1 MSFVR
6 LLFIYSLAMPGQLFA
21 ADAQFDWA
29 QIKRS
34 YETVYQEIQPYL
46 GEPVDRGR
54 IPKGS
59 KYLNAYKGFYRYQLA
74 ESHAYAF
81 GITSADQRKDL
92 IKKIDF
98 LFHLIFSCG
107 QMYSVKPIDVK
118 TEVAG
123 KEEFFYFLL
132 KTLTKIANTL
142 KNEDYVDE
150 RKLNGLFSFIGGAIE
165 QLGKS
170 EHSKELIDLMYVPIK
185 DWITNSFPISHM
197 LKYVVNTIVNRPER
211 SSGGCC
217 VESGHRFDY
226 GTYFNKYYL
235 KKPEYEKIN
244 EWIGEGPIFFGQKNN
259 ADQEFKNFEQVA
271 VVPFNPNKLLQDE
284 ENFCAFIRY
293 IESIHNKG
301 ESLLKKWND
310 VIDSEIAEKALESQN
325 SAAVRAAKT
334 KKTDKGDPKEVLAA
348 MMAAMGLEAD
358 QPSSTVSKKKNT
370 TSKKAKTGK
379 TALTKPDRDAEV
391 EEAEQRR
398 LRAQPALE
406 EEEKRQVH
414 LAETHTDKAKRNA
427 ALEQRQKEL
436 QERKSGEAA
445 AHTANGEAVANRK
458 QSWVDALYDA
468 QEKLSSYKSD
478 SLIDPAIFEESSADD
493 DLDAAQEKPDPHNPN
508 SLIDPAVFGGSA
520 NFKRVCKELK
530 NKGIYLGLQSRGNEK
545 CVAMW
550 KDCNGR
556 NCMVWFDA
564 PHGAQIKKG
573 SMAGWAV
580 ALHKALRDS
589 GRLLSLK

>member
-1 MSFVR
+1 
-6 LLFIYSLAMPGQLFA
+6 MPGQLFA

-29 QIKRS
+29 EQKRS
-34 YETVYQEIQPYL
+34 YEIVYQKNQPYL
-46 GEPVDRGR
+46 GDPVDRDR
-54 IPKGS
+54 IPEGS
-59 KYLNAYKGFYRYQLA
+59 KYLDTYKGFYRYQLA
-74 ESHAYAF
+74 ESYAYAF

-118 TEVAG
+118 TEVAE

-132 KTLTKIANTL
+132 KTLTEIANTL

-150 RKLNGLFSFIGGAIE
+150 RNLNGLFSFIDGAIDY
-165 QLGKS
+165 LGKS

-185 DWITNSFPISHM
+185 DWITNNFPISHM

-211 SSGGCC
+211 YSF
-217 VESGHRFDY
+217 EYEYRFDCI
-226 GTYFNKYYL
+226 TYFNEYHS
-235 KKPEYEKIN
+235 KKPEYKKID
-244 EWIGEGPIFFGQKNN
+244 EWIGLAPIFFSQKNK
-259 ADQEFKNFEQVA
+259 AGQEFKNFEQA
-271 VVPFNPNKLLQDE
+271 IVVPFNPNELLYGRQDKE
-284 ENFCAFIRY
+284 SFCAFIRY

-310 VIDSEIAEKALESQN
+310 VIDSEIREKALESEN
-325 SAAVRAAKT
+325 RAAVRAAKT

-348 MMAAMGLEAD
+348 MMAAMGFEDD
-358 QPSSTVSKKKNT
+358 QPSSPA
-370 TSKKAKTGK
+370 SKKAKTGE
-379 TALTKPDRDAEV
+379 TALTKLGRD
-391 EEAEQRR
+391 AEQRR
-398 LRAQPALE
+398 LRAQTALE
-406 EEEKRQVH
+406 EEEKRQVQ
-414 LAETHTDKAKRNA
+414 LAETHPDNAKRNA
-427 ALEQRQKEL
+427 ALEHRRKEREEL
-436 QERKSGEAA
+436 RI
-445 AHTANGEAVANRK
+445 GEAVALAAEQDALLKRNP
-458 QSWVDALYDA
+458 SWVDALYDA
-468 QEKLSSYKSD
+468 QEKLTSYKSD
-478 SLIDPAIFEESSADD
+478 SLIDPIIFEESAADD
-493 DLDAAQEKPDPHNPN
+493 DLDAAQKKPDPHNPN

-564 PHGAQIKKG
+564 PHGAEIKKG